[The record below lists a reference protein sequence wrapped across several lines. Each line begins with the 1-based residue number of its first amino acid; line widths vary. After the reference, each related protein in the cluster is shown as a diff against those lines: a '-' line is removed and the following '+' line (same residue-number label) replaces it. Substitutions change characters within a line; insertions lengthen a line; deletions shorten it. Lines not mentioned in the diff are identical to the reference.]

1 MVWVRQYQG
10 MSGKQHSLCAGGP
23 GGREHNAQNAPNKQ
37 YANQLSQRH
46 GGDGRHSNVCS
57 AHHIGVV
64 PFIKKEPAVL
74 VLLGFAMI
82 AVFMVLIM
90 TKKLTPVLALIIV
103 PTVFGLFAGAGLGIG
118 DMVMDSMKSMTSTA
132 ALLMF
137 AIIYFGLMIDV
148 GLFDPLVRF
157 ILRKLGNDPA
167 KVVLGTALLAAAVSL
182 DGDGSTTFILTTA
195 AMLPIYLRLK
205 MSPVVLTCVAG
216 LANGTMNIVPWGG
229 PTARA
234 ATALKIDV
242 NDVFVPMIPSLIAGL
257 AVVLAFAWLLGL
269 QERNRLRATQP
280 EIWGTPSTA
289 EPFTTDAFDGGSSAG
304 GSRTGGSGSAPVP
317 AAGGPGGLSLEG
329 SSVAVLERTETLVDD
344 SDTAMADTA
353 LDPNRKTL
361 RPKLQWF
368 NLGLTVAVMGMLIAD
383 LVPLPYVFMV
393 GSAIALLVN
402 FPKVKDQGAQLVAH
416 APSIVAVVSM
426 VMAAAVLTGV
436 LTGTGMVEAMSA
448 WLVQII
454 PSDMGPLMAVITG
467 VLSIPMT
474 FFMSNDAFYFGV
486 LPVLAET
493 AGHYGISAADM
504 ARASITGQPFHM
516 QSPLVP
522 AILLL
527 VSLAKVDLG
536 DHHKKV
542 LWRSAVVSLVMLGVG
557 MLTGAIGIG

>member
-1 MVWVRQYQG
+1 M
-10 MSGKQHSLCAGGP
+10 
-23 GGREHNAQNAPNKQ
+23 
-37 YANQLSQRH
+37 
-46 GGDGRHSNVCS
+46 
-57 AHHIGVV
+57 
-64 PFIKKEPAVL
+64 L

-118 DMVMDSMKSMTSTA
+118 DMVLDSMKSMTSTA

-137 AIIYFGLMIDV
+137 AIVYFGLMIDV
-148 GLFDPLVRF
+148 GLFDPLVKF

-167 KVVLGTALLAAAVSL
+167 KVVLGTAILAAAVSL

-195 AMLPIYLRLK
+195 AMLPVYLRLK

-216 LANGTMNIVPWGG
+216 LANGTMNILPWGG

-257 AVVLAFAWLLGL
+257 VVVFVFSWLLGL
-269 QERNRLRATQP
+269 QERNRLRAVAP
-280 EIWGTPSTA
+280 EIWG
-289 EPFTTDAFDGGSSAG
+289 DAADASGSFDGGNGNRAG
-304 GSRTGGSGSAPVP
+304 KGGRPGGSAPTVL
-317 AAGGPGGLSLEG
+317 PGSG
-329 SSVAVLERTETLVDD
+329 VAVLERGEVRTETLVDEHD
-344 SDTAMADTA
+344 SAMADTA

-361 RPKLQWF
+361 RPKLFWF

-402 FPKVKDQGAQLVAH
+402 FPKVKDQGAQLIAH
-416 APSIVAVVSM
+416 APSVVAVVSM

-436 LTGTGMVEAMSA
+436 LTGTGMVAAMSE
-448 WLVQII
+448 WLVHII
-454 PSDMGPLMAVITG
+454 PADMGPFMAVITG

-486 LPVLAET
+486 LPVLSET
-493 AGHYGISAADM
+493 AAHYGIPAADM
-504 ARASITGQPFHM
+504 ARASITGQPFHL

-542 LWRSAVVSLVMLGVG
+542 LWRTAVISLVMLGVG

>member
-1 MVWVRQYQG
+1 M
-10 MSGKQHSLCAGGP
+10 
-23 GGREHNAQNAPNKQ
+23 
-37 YANQLSQRH
+37 
-46 GGDGRHSNVCS
+46 
-57 AHHIGVV
+57 
-64 PFIKKEPAVL
+64 L

-103 PTVFGLFAGAGLGIG
+103 PTIFGLFAGAGLGIG
-118 DMVMDSMKSMTSTA
+118 SMVMDSMKSMTSTA

-137 AIIYFGLMIDV
+137 AIVYFGLMIDV

-167 KVVLGTALLAAAVSL
+167 KVVLGTAILAAAVSL

-195 AMLPIYLRLK
+195 AMLPVYLRLK

-216 LANGTMNIVPWGG
+216 LANGTMNILPWGG

-234 ATALKIDV
+234 ATALKVDV
-242 NDVFVPMIPSLIAGL
+242 NDVFVPMVPSLIAGL
-257 AVVLAFAWLLGL
+257 VVVFVFSWLLGL
-269 QERNRLRATQP
+269 QERNRLRATAP
-280 EIWGTPSTA
+280 GIWGDVA
-289 EPFTTDAFDGGSSAG
+289 DAGDVFDGGT
-304 GSRTGGSGSAPVP
+304 RRGGSGT
-317 AAGGPGGLSLEG
+317 G
-329 SSVAVLERTETLVDD
+329 SSGSGGSSDVVVLERTETLVDLAD
-344 SDTAMADTA
+344 AGLTATA
-353 LDPNRKTL
+353 LDPHRKTL
-361 RPKLQWF
+361 RPKLFWF
-368 NLGLTVAVMGMLIAD
+368 NLGLTVAVMVMLVAN

-402 FPKVKDQGAQLVAH
+402 FPKVKEQGAQLVAH

-436 LTGTGMVEAMSA
+436 LNGTGMVKEMSA
-448 WLVQII
+448 WLVHII
-454 PSDMGPLMAVITG
+454 PAEMGPFMAVITG
-467 VLSIPMT
+467 LLSIPMT

-486 LPVLAET
+486 LPVLSET
-493 AGHYGISAADM
+493 AAHYGISGAEM
-504 ARASITGQPFHM
+504 ARASITGQPFHL

-527 VSLAKVDLG
+527 VSLAKVELG

-542 LWRSAVVSLVMLGVG
+542 LWRTAVISVVMLAVG

>member
-1 MVWVRQYQG
+1 M
-10 MSGKQHSLCAGGP
+10 
-23 GGREHNAQNAPNKQ
+23 
-37 YANQLSQRH
+37 
-46 GGDGRHSNVCS
+46 
-57 AHHIGVV
+57 
-64 PFIKKEPAVL
+64 L

-234 ATALKIDV
+234 ASALKIDV
-242 NDVFVPMIPSLIAGL
+242 NEVFVPMIPSLVAGL
-257 AVVLAFAWLLGL
+257 AVVLVFAWILGL

-280 EIWGTPSTA
+280 EIWGLPSSA
-289 EPFTTDAFDGGSSAG
+289 EPFTADGFG
-304 GSRTGGSGSAPVP
+304 GG
-317 AAGGPGGLSLEG
+317 
-329 SSVAVLERTETLVDD
+329 SVAVLERTETLVDD
-344 SDTAMADTA
+344 ADTAMADTA

-368 NLGLTVAVMGMLIAD
+368 NLALTVAVMGMLVAD

-402 FPKVKDQGAQLVAH
+402 FPHVKDQGAQLIAH

-436 LTGTGMVEAMSA
+436 LKGTGMVEAMSA

-454 PSDMGPLMAVITG
+454 PSSMGPLMAVITG

-486 LPVLAET
+486 LPVLSET
-493 AGHYGISAADM
+493 AAHYGISAAEM

-542 LWRSAVVSLVMLGVG
+542 LWRSAVVALVMLAVG
-557 MLTGAIGIG
+557 ILTGAIGIH

>member
-1 MVWVRQYQG
+1 M
-10 MSGKQHSLCAGGP
+10 
-23 GGREHNAQNAPNKQ
+23 
-37 YANQLSQRH
+37 
-46 GGDGRHSNVCS
+46 
-57 AHHIGVV
+57 
-64 PFIKKEPAVL
+64 L

-118 DMVMDSMKSMTSTA
+118 PMVMDSMKSMTSTA

-148 GLFDPLVRF
+148 GLFDPLVKF

-167 KVVLGTALLAAAVSL
+167 KVVLGTAILAAAVSL

-195 AMLPIYLRLK
+195 AMLPVYLRLK

-216 LANGTMNIVPWGG
+216 LANGTMNILPWGG

-234 ATALKIDV
+234 ATALKLDV

-257 AVVLAFAWLLGL
+257 VVVFVFSWLLGL
-269 QERNRLRATQP
+269 QERNRLRAVAP
-280 EIWGTPSTA
+280 EIWSIPDSA
-289 EPFTTDAFDGGSSAG
+289 ESLVDGDGGTAG
-304 GSRTGGSGSAPVP
+304 GSGNGGAARTAGKPGTGGG
-317 AAGGPGGLSLEG
+317 AG
-329 SSVAVLERTETLVDD
+329 VAVLERTETLVDD
-344 SDTAMADTA
+344 RDSAMADTA
-353 LDPNRKTL
+353 LDPNRATL
-361 RPKLQWF
+361 RPKLFWF
-368 NLGLTVAVMGMLIAD
+368 NLGLTVAVMVT
-383 LVPLPYVFMV
+383 LVANIIPLPFVFMV

-402 FPKVKDQGAQLVAH
+402 FPKVKDQAAQLIAH

-436 LTGTGMVEAMSA
+436 LNGTGMVKAMSE
-448 WLVQII
+448 WLVAII
-454 PSDMGPLMAVITG
+454 PADMGPFMAVITG

-486 LPVLAET
+486 LPVLSET
-493 AGHYGISAADM
+493 AAHYGINAADM
-504 ARASITGQPFHM
+504 ARASITGQPFHL

-542 LWRSAVVSLVMLGVG
+542 LWRTAVISLVMLGVG
-557 MLTGAIGIG
+557 VLTGAIGIG

>member
-1 MVWVRQYQG
+1 M
-10 MSGKQHSLCAGGP
+10 
-23 GGREHNAQNAPNKQ
+23 
-37 YANQLSQRH
+37 
-46 GGDGRHSNVCS
+46 
-57 AHHIGVV
+57 
-64 PFIKKEPAVL
+64 L
-74 VLLGFAMI
+74 VILGFAMI

-118 DMVMDSMKSMTSTA
+118 DMVLDSMKSMTSTA

-148 GLFDPLVRF
+148 GLFDPLVKF

-242 NDVFVPMIPSLIAGL
+242 NDVFVPMLPSLIGGIV
-257 AVVLAFAWLLGL
+257 VVLAFAWILGL

-280 EIWGTPSTA
+280 EIWGVPDTA
-289 EPFTTDAFDGGSSAG
+289 EGFDGGTAASGGATGSGTGASAG
-304 GSRTGGSGSAPVP
+304 RGRTDGTPGGAVPAGSGD
-317 AAGGPGGLSLEG
+317 G
-329 SSVAVLERTETLVDD
+329 SVAVLERTETLVDEH
-344 SDTAMADTA
+344 DTAMADTA
-353 LDPNRKTL
+353 LDPNRSTL
-361 RPKLQWF
+361 RPKLFWF
-368 NLGLTVAVMGMLIAD
+368 NLALTVAVMGMLIAD

-426 VMAAAVLTGV
+426 VMAASVLTGV

-454 PSDMGPLMAVITG
+454 PSSMGPLMGVITG
-467 VLSIPMT
+467 LLSIPMT

-486 LPVLAET
+486 LPVLSET
-493 AGHYGISAADM
+493 AAHYGISAAEM

-542 LWRSAVVSLVMLGVG
+542 LWRAAVVSLVMLGIG

>member
-1 MVWVRQYQG
+1 
-10 MSGKQHSLCAGGP
+10 
-23 GGREHNAQNAPNKQ
+23 
-37 YANQLSQRH
+37 
-46 GGDGRHSNVCS
+46 
-57 AHHIGVV
+57 
-64 PFIKKEPAVL
+64 
-74 VLLGFAMI
+74 MI

-118 DMVMDSMKSMTSTA
+118 DMVLDSMKSMTSTA

-167 KVVLGTALLAAAVSL
+167 KVVLGTAILAAAVSL

-195 AMLPIYLRLK
+195 AMLPVYLRLK

-216 LANGTMNIVPWGG
+216 LANGTMNILPWGG

-234 ATALKIDV
+234 ASALKISV
-242 NDVFVPMIPSLIAGL
+242 SDVFVPMIPSLIAGL
-257 AVVLAFAWLLGL
+257 VVVFVFAWLLGL
-269 QERNRLRATQP
+269 QERNRLRTVAP
-280 EIWGTPSTA
+280 EIWASA
-289 EPFTTDAFDGGSSAG
+289 DEFDGGSFNGGSSAG
-304 GSRTGGSGSAPVP
+304 PSAGPSGFGRGSAVPTAGLPTGGG
-317 AAGGPGGLSLEG
+317 
-329 SSVAVLERTETLVDD
+329 SVAVLERTEELVDER
-344 SDTAMADTA
+344 DTAMADTA
-353 LDPNRKTL
+353 LDPNRSTL

-368 NLGLTVAVMGMLIAD
+368 NLGLTVAIMALLVAD
-383 LVPLPYVFMV
+383 LVPLPFVFMV

-402 FPKVKDQGAQLVAH
+402 FPKLKDQGAQLVAH

-436 LTGTGMVEAMSA
+436 LTGTGMVEAMST

-454 PSDMGPLMAVITG
+454 PSDLGPFMAIITG

-486 LPVLAET
+486 LPVLSET
-493 AGHYGISAADM
+493 ASHYGISAADM
-504 ARASITGQPFHM
+504 ARASITGQPFHL

-542 LWRSAVVSLVMLGVG
+542 LWRTAVISLVMLATGV
-557 MLTGAIGIG
+557 LTGAIGIG

>member
-1 MVWVRQYQG
+1 M
-10 MSGKQHSLCAGGP
+10 
-23 GGREHNAQNAPNKQ
+23 
-37 YANQLSQRH
+37 
-46 GGDGRHSNVCS
+46 
-57 AHHIGVV
+57 
-64 PFIKKEPAVL
+64 L

-242 NDVFVPMIPSLIAGL
+242 NDVFVPMLPSLLAGI
-257 AVVLAFAWLLGL
+257 AVVLAFAWLLGI

-280 EIWGTPSTA
+280 EIWGVPDTA
-289 EPFTTDAFDGGSSAG
+289 EAFDGGTSAG
-304 GSRTGGSGSAPVP
+304 GSRTGSSGSGRPGSGRGPAPVP
-317 AAGGPGGLSLEG
+317 ATGDPAVGNSP
-329 SSVAVLERTETLVDD
+329 VAVLERTETLVDD

-402 FPKVKDQGAQLVAH
+402 FPHVKDQGAQLVAH

-486 LPVLAET
+486 LPVLSET
-493 AGHYGISAADM
+493 AAHYGISAAEM

-542 LWRSAVVSLVMLGVG
+542 LWRSAVVSLVMLAVG
-557 MLTGAIGIG
+557 MLTGAIGVG

>member
-1 MVWVRQYQG
+1 
-10 MSGKQHSLCAGGP
+10 
-23 GGREHNAQNAPNKQ
+23 
-37 YANQLSQRH
+37 
-46 GGDGRHSNVCS
+46 
-57 AHHIGVV
+57 
-64 PFIKKEPAVL
+64 
-74 VLLGFAMI
+74 
-82 AVFMVLIM
+82 MVLIM

-118 DMVMDSMKSMTSTA
+118 PMVMDSMKSMTSTA

-148 GLFDPLVRF
+148 GLFDPLVKF

-167 KVVLGTALLAAAVSL
+167 KVVLGTAILAAAVSL

-195 AMLPIYLRLK
+195 AMLPVYLRLK

-216 LANGTMNIVPWGG
+216 LANGTMNILPWGG

-234 ATALKIDV
+234 ATALKLDV
-242 NDVFVPMIPSLIAGL
+242 NDVFVPMVPSLIVGL
-257 AVVLAFAWLLGL
+257 IVVLVFSWLLGL
-269 QERNRLRATQP
+269 QERNRLRTAAP
-280 EIWGTPSTA
+280 EIWGEVADPS
-289 EPFTTDAFDGGSSAG
+289 EAFDGGTGRG
-304 GSRTGGSGSAPVP
+304 GSLAAASGTAGSGSGSGKGRFGFGRT
-317 AAGGPGGLSLEG
+317 AGKPGSGG
-329 SSVAVLERTETLVDD
+329 GAGVAVLDRPETLVDD
-344 SDTAMADTA
+344 HDTAMADTA
-353 LDPNRKTL
+353 LDPNRTTL
-361 RPKLQWF
+361 RPKLFWF
-368 NLGLTVAVMGMLIAD
+368 NLGLTVAVMVTLVANI
-383 LVPLPYVFMV
+383 VPLPFVFMV

-402 FPKVKDQGAQLVAH
+402 FPKVKDQGAQLIAH

-436 LTGTGMVEAMSA
+436 LNGTGMVKAMSE

-454 PSDMGPLMAVITG
+454 PAEMGPFMAVITG
-467 VLSIPMT
+467 LLSIPMT

-486 LPVLAET
+486 LPVLSET
-493 AGHYGISAADM
+493 AAHYGVGAADM
-504 ARASITGQPFHM
+504 ARASITGQPFHL

-542 LWRSAVVSLVMLGVG
+542 LWRTAVISIVMLAVGV
-557 MLTGAIGIG
+557 LTGAIGIG

>member
-1 MVWVRQYQG
+1 M
-10 MSGKQHSLCAGGP
+10 
-23 GGREHNAQNAPNKQ
+23 
-37 YANQLSQRH
+37 
-46 GGDGRHSNVCS
+46 
-57 AHHIGVV
+57 
-64 PFIKKEPAVL
+64 L

-118 DMVMDSMKSMTSTA
+118 DMVLDSMKAMTSTA

-148 GLFDPLVRF
+148 GLFDPLVKF

-167 KVVLGTALLAAAVSL
+167 KVVLGTAILAAAVSL

-234 ATALKIDV
+234 ASALKIDV

-257 AVVLAFAWLLGL
+257 AVVLVFAWLLGL
-269 QERNRLRATQP
+269 QERNRLRATAP
-280 EIWGTPSTA
+280 EIWGVPSSA
-289 EPFTTDAFDGGSSAG
+289 EPFTAEAFDGGTPAG
-304 GSRTGGSGSAPVP
+304 GNGGSGNGSGRGSAPVP
-317 AAGGPGGLSLEG
+317 ATGGPAVGS
-329 SSVAVLERTETLVDD
+329 SSVAVLERTEDLVDD
-344 SDTAMADTA
+344 NDTAMADTA
-353 LDPNRKTL
+353 LDPKRKTL

-368 NLGLTVAVMGMLIAD
+368 NLGLTVAVMAMLIAD

-402 FPKVKDQGAQLVAH
+402 FPHVKDQAAQIVAH

-454 PSDMGPLMAVITG
+454 PSNMGPLMAVITG

-486 LPVLAET
+486 LPVLSET
-493 AGHYGISAADM
+493 AAHYGISAAEM

-542 LWRSAVVSLVMLGVG
+542 LWRAAVVCLVMLGVG

>member
-1 MVWVRQYQG
+1 M
-10 MSGKQHSLCAGGP
+10 
-23 GGREHNAQNAPNKQ
+23 
-37 YANQLSQRH
+37 
-46 GGDGRHSNVCS
+46 
-57 AHHIGVV
+57 
-64 PFIKKEPAVL
+64 L

-118 DMVMDSMKSMTSTA
+118 PMVMESMKSMTSTA

-167 KVVLGTALLAAAVSL
+167 KVVLGTAVLAAAVSL

-195 AMLPIYLRLK
+195 AMLPVYLRLK

-216 LANGTMNIVPWGG
+216 LANGTMNILPWGG

-234 ATALKIDV
+234 ASALNLSV
-242 NDVFVPMIPSLIAGL
+242 SDVFVPMIPSLIAGL
-257 AVVLAFAWLLGL
+257 VVVFVFAWLLGL
-269 QERNRLRATQP
+269 QERNRLRATAP
-280 EIWGTPSTA
+280 EIWDSADTSDAGTP
-289 EPFTTDAFDGGSSAG
+289 
-304 GSRTGGSGSAPVP
+304 RGGSGTGRFGFGPN
-317 AAGGPGGLSLEG
+317 AAGPAGSSHHGAALAG
-329 SSVAVLERTETLVDD
+329 SSVAVLERPEDLVDERD
-344 SDTAMADTA
+344 SAMADTA
-353 LDPNRKTL
+353 LDPNRATL

-368 NLGLTVAVMGMLIAD
+368 NLGLTVAIMALLVAD
-383 LVPLPYVFMV
+383 LVPLPFVFMV

-402 FPKVKDQGAQLVAH
+402 FPKLKDQSAQLIAH

-436 LTGTGMVEAMSA
+436 LNGTGMVKAMSE
-448 WLVQII
+448 WLVAII
-454 PSDMGPLMAVITG
+454 PSDMGPFMAVITG

-486 LPVLAET
+486 LPVLSET
-493 AGHYGISAADM
+493 AGHYGISTADM
-504 ARASITGQPFHM
+504 ARASITGQPFHL

-542 LWRSAVVSLVMLGVG
+542 LWRTAVVSLVMLAVGVF
-557 MLTGAIGIG
+557 TGAIGIG

>member
-1 MVWVRQYQG
+1 M
-10 MSGKQHSLCAGGP
+10 
-23 GGREHNAQNAPNKQ
+23 
-37 YANQLSQRH
+37 
-46 GGDGRHSNVCS
+46 
-57 AHHIGVV
+57 
-64 PFIKKEPAVL
+64 KKEPAVL

-103 PTVFGLFAGAGLGIG
+103 PTIFGLFAGAGLGIG
-118 DMVMDSMKSMTSTA
+118 PMVMDSMKSMTSTA

-167 KVVLGTALLAAAVSL
+167 KVVLGTAILAAAVSL

-195 AMLPIYLRLK
+195 AMLPVYLRLK

-216 LANGTMNIVPWGG
+216 LANGTMNILPWGG

-234 ATALKIDV
+234 ATALKLDV
-242 NDVFVPMIPSLIAGL
+242 NDVFVPMVPSLIAGL
-257 AVVLAFAWLLGL
+257 IVVLAFSWLLGL
-269 QERNRLRATQP
+269 QERNRLHSVAP
-280 EIWGTPSTA
+280 EIWGA
-289 EPFTTDAFDGGSSAG
+289 GDAGMSDGGAG
-304 GSRTGGSGSAPVP
+304 RFGFGFGRKGTGPRLQGPGAAVP
-317 AAGGPGGLSLEG
+317 AAGLA
-329 SSVAVLERTETLVDD
+329 SVAVLDRTEGLVDASD
-344 SDTAMADTA
+344 SAMADTA

-361 RPKLQWF
+361 RPKLFWF
-368 NLGLTVAVMGMLIAD
+368 NLGLTVAVMGTLVANV
-383 LVPLPYVFMV
+383 VPLPFVFMV
-393 GSAIALLVN
+393 GSAVALLVN
-402 FPKVKDQGAQLVAH
+402 FPKVKDQGAQLIAH

-436 LTGTGMVEAMSA
+436 LNGTGMVKAMST
-448 WLVQII
+448 WLVQVI
-454 PSDMGPLMAVITG
+454 PADMGPLMAVITG
-467 VLSIPMT
+467 LLSIPMT

-486 LPVLAET
+486 LPVLSET
-493 AGHYGISAADM
+493 AAHYGVGAADM
-504 ARASITGQPFHM
+504 ARASITGQPFHL

-542 LWRSAVVSLVMLGVG
+542 LWRTAVISLVMLGVG
-557 MLTGAIGIG
+557 VLTGAIGIG

>member
-1 MVWVRQYQG
+1 
-10 MSGKQHSLCAGGP
+10 
-23 GGREHNAQNAPNKQ
+23 
-37 YANQLSQRH
+37 
-46 GGDGRHSNVCS
+46 
-57 AHHIGVV
+57 
-64 PFIKKEPAVL
+64 VL

-118 DMVMDSMKSMTSTA
+118 GMVMDSMKSMTSTA

-137 AIIYFGLMIDV
+137 AIMYFGLMIDV

-205 MSPVVLTCVAG
+205 MSPVVLTVVAG

-234 ATALKIDV
+234 ASALKIDV

-257 AVVLAFAWLLGL
+257 AVVLVFAWVLGL
-269 QERNRLRATQP
+269 QERNRLRATAP
-280 EIWGTPSTA
+280 EIWGTPSSAAPFTA
-289 EPFTTDAFDGGSSAG
+289 EAFDGGTPAG
-304 GSRTGGSGSAPVP
+304 GSGGFRNGSAGSGSGRGPAPAP
-317 AAGGPGGLSLEG
+317 ATGGPAVGGSPI
-329 SSVAVLERTETLVDD
+329 AVLERTEDLMED
-344 SDTAMADTA
+344 SDTGMAGTA
-353 LDPNRKTL
+353 LDPNRKSL

-368 NLGLTVAVMGMLIAD
+368 NLALTVAVMGMLIAN

-402 FPKVKDQGAQLVAH
+402 FPHVKDQAAQIVAH

-436 LTGTGMVEAMSA
+436 LTGTGMVDAMSA

-454 PSDMGPLMAVITG
+454 PSSMGPLMAVITG

-486 LPVLAET
+486 LPVLSET
-493 AGHYGISAADM
+493 AAHYGISGAEM

-542 LWRSAVVSLVMLGVG
+542 LWRAAVVCLVMLGVG
-557 MLTGAIGIG
+557 MLTGAVGIG

>member
-1 MVWVRQYQG
+1 M
-10 MSGKQHSLCAGGP
+10 
-23 GGREHNAQNAPNKQ
+23 
-37 YANQLSQRH
+37 
-46 GGDGRHSNVCS
+46 
-57 AHHIGVV
+57 
-64 PFIKKEPAVL
+64 KKEPAVL

-118 DMVMDSMKSMTSTA
+118 PMVMDSMKSMTSTA

-167 KVVLGTALLAAAVSL
+167 KVVLGTAILAAAVSL

-195 AMLPIYLRLK
+195 AMLPVYLRLK

-216 LANGTMNIVPWGG
+216 LANGTMNILPWGG

-234 ATALKIDV
+234 ATALKLDV

-257 AVVLAFAWLLGL
+257 VVVFVFSWLLGL
-269 QERNRLRATQP
+269 QERNRLRAVAP
-280 EIWGTPSTA
+280 EIWA
-289 EPFTTDAFDGGSSAG
+289 EGAEFDGG
-304 GSRTGGSGSAPVP
+304 TGGRSKSTRPSGGTP
-317 AAGGPGGLSLEG
+317 AG
-329 SSVAVLERTETLVDD
+329 SGSVAVLERTEVLVDD
-344 SDTAMADTA
+344 RDSAMADTA
-353 LDPNRKTL
+353 LDPNRATL
-361 RPKLQWF
+361 RPKLFWF
-368 NLGLTVAVMGMLIAD
+368 NLGLTVAVMVT
-383 LVPLPYVFMV
+383 LVANIIPLPFVFMV

-402 FPKVKDQGAQLVAH
+402 FPKVKDQGAQLIAH

-436 LTGTGMVEAMSA
+436 LNGTGMVKAMSE
-448 WLVQII
+448 WLVAII
-454 PSDMGPLMAVITG
+454 PSDMGPFMAVITG

-486 LPVLAET
+486 LPVLSET
-493 AGHYGISAADM
+493 AGHYGVSAVDM
-504 ARASITGQPFHM
+504 ARASITGQPFHL

-542 LWRSAVVSLVMLGVG
+542 LWRTAVISLIMLAVGV
-557 MLTGAIGIG
+557 LTGAIGIG

>member
-1 MVWVRQYQG
+1 M
-10 MSGKQHSLCAGGP
+10 
-23 GGREHNAQNAPNKQ
+23 
-37 YANQLSQRH
+37 
-46 GGDGRHSNVCS
+46 
-57 AHHIGVV
+57 
-64 PFIKKEPAVL
+64 L

-82 AVFMVLIM
+82 AVFMALIM

-118 DMVMDSMKSMTSTA
+118 DMVMTSMKSMTSTA

-137 AIIYFGLMIDV
+137 AIVYFGLMIDV
-148 GLFDPLVRF
+148 GLFDPLVKF
-157 ILRKLGNDPA
+157 IIRKLGNDPA
-167 KVVLGTALLAAAVSL
+167 KVVLGTAILAAAVSL

-195 AMLPIYLRLK
+195 AMLPVYLRLK

-216 LANGTMNIVPWGG
+216 LANGTMNILPWGG

-242 NDVFVPMIPSLIAGL
+242 NDVFVPMVPSLIAGL
-257 AVVLAFAWLLGL
+257 LVVFVFAWLMGL
-269 QERNRLRATQP
+269 QERNRLRASAP
-280 EIWGTPSTA
+280 EIWGEFA
-289 EPFTTDAFDGGSSAG
+289 DLDEAFDGGTGSRAAG
-304 GSRTGGSGSAPVP
+304 GTSRGGSGSRPSGVRPSGNGASGN
-317 AAGGPGGLSLEG
+317 GG
-329 SSVAVLERTETLVDD
+329 VAVLERTELLVDEQD
-344 SDTAMADTA
+344 SAMADTA
-353 LDPNRKTL
+353 LDPNRPTL
-361 RPKLQWF
+361 RPKLFWF
-368 NLGLTVAVMGMLIAD
+368 NLGLTAAVMVMLVMD

-402 FPKVKDQGAQLVAH
+402 FPKVKDQGAQLIAH

-436 LTGTGMVEAMSA
+436 LNGTGMVKEMSA

-454 PSDMGPLMAVITG
+454 PAELGPFMGVITG
-467 VLSIPMT
+467 LLSIPMT

-486 LPVLAET
+486 LPVLSET
-493 AGHYGISAADM
+493 AAHYGVGAADM

-527 VSLAKVDLG
+527 VSLSKVELG

-542 LWRSAVVSLVMLGVG
+542 LWRSAVVALVMLGVG
-557 MLTGAIGIG
+557 LLTGAIGVG

>member
-1 MVWVRQYQG
+1 M
-10 MSGKQHSLCAGGP
+10 
-23 GGREHNAQNAPNKQ
+23 
-37 YANQLSQRH
+37 
-46 GGDGRHSNVCS
+46 
-57 AHHIGVV
+57 
-64 PFIKKEPAVL
+64 L

-118 DMVMDSMKSMTSTA
+118 DMVLDSMKSMTSTA

-167 KVVLGTALLAAAVSL
+167 KVVLGTAILAAAVSL

-195 AMLPIYLRLK
+195 AMLPVYLRLK

-216 LANGTMNIVPWGG
+216 LANGTMNILPWGG

-234 ATALKIDV
+234 ASALKISV
-242 NDVFVPMIPSLIAGL
+242 SDVFVPMIPSLIAGL
-257 AVVLAFAWLLGL
+257 VIVFVFAWLLGL
-269 QERNRLRATQP
+269 QERNRLRTVAP
-280 EIWGTPSTA
+280 EIWASTD
-289 EPFTTDAFDGGSSAG
+289 EFDGGSSDGGAAAG
-304 GSRTGGSGSAPVP
+304 PRAGRSGFGRGSAVPTAGLPTGGG
-317 AAGGPGGLSLEG
+317 
-329 SSVAVLERTETLVDD
+329 SVAVLERTDELVDER
-344 SDTAMADTA
+344 DTAMADTA
-353 LDPNRKTL
+353 LDPNRATL

-368 NLGLTVAVMGMLIAD
+368 NLGLTVAIMALLVAD
-383 LVPLPYVFMV
+383 LVPLPFVFMV

-402 FPKVKDQGAQLVAH
+402 FPKLKDQGAQLVAH

-436 LTGTGMVEAMSA
+436 LTGTGMVEAMST
-448 WLVQII
+448 WLVQVI
-454 PSDMGPLMAVITG
+454 PSDLGPFMAIITG

-486 LPVLAET
+486 LPVLSET
-493 AGHYGISAADM
+493 ASHYGISAADM
-504 ARASITGQPFHM
+504 ARASITGQPFHL

-542 LWRSAVVSLVMLGVG
+542 LWRTAVISLVMLATGV
-557 MLTGAIGIG
+557 LTGAIGIG

>member
-1 MVWVRQYQG
+1 
-10 MSGKQHSLCAGGP
+10 
-23 GGREHNAQNAPNKQ
+23 
-37 YANQLSQRH
+37 
-46 GGDGRHSNVCS
+46 
-57 AHHIGVV
+57 
-64 PFIKKEPAVL
+64 
-74 VLLGFAMI
+74 MI

-118 DMVMDSMKSMTSTA
+118 PMVMDSMKSMTSTA

-148 GLFDPLVRF
+148 GLFDPLVKF

-167 KVVLGTALLAAAVSL
+167 KVVLGTAILAAAVSL

-195 AMLPIYLRLK
+195 AMLPVYLRLK
-205 MSPVVLTCVAG
+205 MSPVVMTCVAG
-216 LANGTMNIVPWGG
+216 LANGTMNILPWGG

-234 ATALKIDV
+234 ATALKLDV
-242 NDVFVPMIPSLIAGL
+242 NDVFVPMVPSLIVGL
-257 AVVLAFAWLLGL
+257 IVVLVFSWLLGL
-269 QERNRLRATQP
+269 QERNRLRTTAP
-280 EIWGTPSTA
+280 EIWGDVADPS
-289 EPFTTDAFDGGSSAG
+289 EAFDGGTGRG
-304 GSRTGGSGSAPVP
+304 GALAAASGATGSGSGSGKGRFGFGRT
-317 AAGGPGGLSLEG
+317 AGKPGTGG
-329 SSVAVLERTETLVDD
+329 GTGVAVLERPETLVDD
-344 SDTAMADTA
+344 HDTAMADTA
-353 LDPNRKTL
+353 LDPNRTTL
-361 RPKLQWF
+361 RPKLFWF
-368 NLGLTVAVMGMLIAD
+368 NLGLTVAVMVTLVANI
-383 LVPLPYVFMV
+383 VPLPFVFMV

-402 FPKVKDQGAQLVAH
+402 FPKVKDQGAQLIAH

-436 LTGTGMVEAMSA
+436 LNGTGMVKAMSE

-454 PSDMGPLMAVITG
+454 PADMGPFMAVITG
-467 VLSIPMT
+467 LLSIPMT

-486 LPVLAET
+486 LPVLSET
-493 AGHYGISAADM
+493 AAHYGVGAADM
-504 ARASITGQPFHM
+504 ARASITGQPFHL

-542 LWRSAVVSLVMLGVG
+542 LWRTAVISIVMLAVGV
-557 MLTGAIGIG
+557 LTGAIGIG

>member
-1 MVWVRQYQG
+1 M
-10 MSGKQHSLCAGGP
+10 
-23 GGREHNAQNAPNKQ
+23 
-37 YANQLSQRH
+37 
-46 GGDGRHSNVCS
+46 
-57 AHHIGVV
+57 
-64 PFIKKEPAVL
+64 L

-118 DMVMDSMKSMTSTA
+118 PMVMDSMKSMTSTA

-148 GLFDPLVRF
+148 GLFDPLVKF

-167 KVVLGTALLAAAVSL
+167 KVVLGTAIIAAAVSL

-195 AMLPIYLRLK
+195 AMLPVYLRLK

-216 LANGTMNIVPWGG
+216 LANGTMNILPWGG

-234 ATALKIDV
+234 ATALHLDV
-242 NDVFVPMIPSLIAGL
+242 NDVFVPMVPSLIVGL
-257 AVVLAFAWLLGL
+257 IVVLVFAWLLGL
-269 QERNRLRATQP
+269 QERNRLRATAP
-280 EIWGTPSTA
+280 EIWGDVAGGS
-289 EPFTTDAFDGGSSAG
+289 DAFDGGKGRGGSVAG
-304 GSRTGGSGSAPVP
+304 GSRNGGPRIGRTGTATGAGKPGTGGGT
-317 AAGGPGGLSLEG
+317 G
-329 SSVAVLERTETLVDD
+329 VAVLERTEELVDEH
-344 SDTAMADTA
+344 DTAMADTA
-353 LDPNRKTL
+353 LDPNRSTL
-361 RPKLQWF
+361 RPKLFWF
-368 NLGLTVAVMGMLIAD
+368 NLGLTVAVMVTLVANI
-383 LVPLPYVFMV
+383 VPLPFVFMV

-402 FPKVKDQGAQLVAH
+402 FPKVKDQGTQLIAH

-436 LTGTGMVEAMSA
+436 LNGTGMVKAMSE

-454 PSDMGPLMAVITG
+454 PSDMGPFMAVITG

-486 LPVLAET
+486 LPVLSET
-493 AGHYGISAADM
+493 AAHYGVDAVDM
-504 ARASITGQPFHM
+504 ARASITGQPFHL

-542 LWRSAVVSLVMLGVG
+542 LWRTAVISLVMLAVG

>member
-1 MVWVRQYQG
+1 M
-10 MSGKQHSLCAGGP
+10 
-23 GGREHNAQNAPNKQ
+23 
-37 YANQLSQRH
+37 
-46 GGDGRHSNVCS
+46 
-57 AHHIGVV
+57 
-64 PFIKKEPAVL
+64 L

-167 KVVLGTALLAAAVSL
+167 KVVLGTAILAAAVSL

-216 LANGTMNIVPWGG
+216 LANGTMNILPWGG

-234 ATALKIDV
+234 ATALKLDV

-257 AVVLAFAWLLGL
+257 VVVLVFSWLLGL
-269 QERNRLRATQP
+269 QERNRLRATAP
-280 EIWGTPSTA
+280 EIWSVPDTPEALDGGTP
-289 EPFTTDAFDGGSSAG
+289 AG
-304 GSRTGGSGSAPVP
+304 GSGTARRGSGSNGSGTGTAPVP
-317 AAGGPGGLSLEG
+317 ATGGAGVGG
-329 SSVAVLERTETLVDD
+329 SSVAVLERTETLTDG
-344 SDTAMADTA
+344 DTGLTDTA

-368 NLGLTVAVMGMLIAD
+368 NLGLTVAVMVMLVAD
-383 LVPLPYVFMV
+383 LVPLPFVFMV

-436 LTGTGMVEAMSA
+436 LKGTGMVEAMSA
-448 WLVQII
+448 WLVAII
-454 PSDMGPLMAVITG
+454 PSDMGPFMAVITG
-467 VLSIPMT
+467 ILSIPMT

-486 LPVLAET
+486 LPVLSET
-493 AGHYGISAADM
+493 AAHYGVSAAEM
-504 ARASITGQPFHM
+504 ARASITGQPFHL

-542 LWRSAVVSLVMLGVG
+542 LWRTAVISLVMLGVG

>member
-1 MVWVRQYQG
+1 M
-10 MSGKQHSLCAGGP
+10 
-23 GGREHNAQNAPNKQ
+23 
-37 YANQLSQRH
+37 
-46 GGDGRHSNVCS
+46 
-57 AHHIGVV
+57 
-64 PFIKKEPAVL
+64 L

-82 AVFMVLIM
+82 AVFMALIM

-118 DMVMDSMKSMTSTA
+118 DMVMTSMKSMTSTA

-137 AIIYFGLMIDV
+137 AIVYFGLMIDV
-148 GLFDPLVRF
+148 GLFDPLVKF
-157 ILRKLGNDPA
+157 IIRKLGNDPA
-167 KVVLGTALLAAAVSL
+167 KVVLGTAILAAAVSL

-195 AMLPIYLRLK
+195 AMLPVYLRLR

-216 LANGTMNIVPWGG
+216 LANGTMNILPWGG

-242 NDVFVPMIPSLIAGL
+242 NDVFVPMVPALIAGL
-257 AVVLAFAWLLGL
+257 LVVFVFAWLMGL
-269 QERNRLRATQP
+269 QERNRLRASAP
-280 EIWGTPSTA
+280 EIWGEFA
-289 EPFTTDAFDGGSSAG
+289 DLDEAFDGGKG
-304 GSRTGGSGSAPVP
+304 GSVAGTSRGTSGTRPSGTRPSGTGVSGN
-317 AAGGPGGLSLEG
+317 GGG
-329 SSVAVLERTETLVDD
+329 VAVLERSETELLVDEHD
-344 SDTAMADTA
+344 SALTDTA
-353 LDPNRKTL
+353 LDPKRATL
-361 RPKLQWF
+361 RPKLFWF
-368 NLGLTVAVMGMLIAD
+368 NLGLTAAVMVMLVLD

-402 FPKVKDQGAQLVAH
+402 FPKVKDQGAQLIAH

-436 LTGTGMVEAMSA
+436 LNGTGMVKEMSA

-454 PSDMGPLMAVITG
+454 PGELGPFMGVITG
-467 VLSIPMT
+467 LLSIPMT

-486 LPVLAET
+486 LPVLSET
-493 AGHYGISAADM
+493 AAHYGVGAAEM

-527 VSLAKVDLG
+527 VSLSKVELG

-542 LWRSAVVSLVMLGVG
+542 LWRAAVVALVMLGVG
-557 MLTGAIGIG
+557 LLTGAIGIG